1 MHLAE
6 LTTKYSKVS
15 SLEKAQIG
23 WEDEYEVSY
32 KQVYKYH
39 KLFLVI
45 VTSCEET
52 DNRVQME
59 LLCI

>member
-15 SLEKAQIG
+15 SLEEAQIG

-32 KQVYKYH
+32 KQVYIY
-39 KLFLVI
+39 I
-45 VTSCEET
+45 P
-52 DNRVQME
+52 
-59 LLCI
+59 